1 MLETLIRS
9 KTRIRL
15 ILRLFLNPKSSVYLR
30 GLASEF
36 NESTNSVRVELK
48 RFEQAGLI
56 ESTTKGN
63 RKIYKA
69 NTEFPLFSE
78 LQNIAFKH
86 LGIDQIVDQV
96 LTKIGNLQSVYLT
109 GDMALGLDTSIID
122 LVLIGTDI
130 NVEYAAKLVKRAE
143 KHLKKKIRT
152 VIYNENEK
160 LTFDQPM
167 LLIFG
172 EA

>member
-1 MLETLIRS
+1 M
-9 KTRIRL
+9 
-15 ILRLFLNPKSSVYLR
+15 
-30 GLASEF
+30 
-36 NESTNSVRVELK
+36 
-48 RFEQAGLI
+48 
-56 ESTTKGN
+56 
-63 RKIYKA
+63 
-69 NTEFPLFSE
+69 
-78 LQNIAFKH
+78 QNIAFKH

-130 NVEYAAKLVKRAE
+130 NVEYVAKLVKRAE

-152 VIYNENEK
+152 VIYNEDEK